1 MNSIDRQLAVAVKNL
16 SSLQSNAVPKAS
28 AMAINRV
35 AARAVSR
42 SVKDTAKAVRIKQK
56 VIRPRASITKKATG
70 KMPVAFVRVRRFDV
84 PAISIDTARTQIRRK
99 RGQYQI
105 SRVNRGR
112 NGRYQKREL
121 SGNTAIVVGRH
132 RFENAFLQKLKNGR
146 WHIMQRV
153 SDTRHPIKVCKVPIV
168 NEITK
173 AFKKHSDELLRTDMK
188 KELSSAMKQQI
199 RLVIRREV
207 GRGN

>member
-1 MNSIDRQLAVAVKNL
+1 MNSIDRDLARAVKNL
-16 SSLQSNAVPKAS
+16 SALSEKAVPRAS

-35 AARAVSR
+35 ATRAVSR

-56 VIRPRASITKKATG
+56 VIRPRATVRKATG
-70 KMPVAFVRVRRFDV
+70 KMPVAYVRVRRFDV

-99 RGQYQI
+99 RGKLQI

-132 RFENAFLQKLKNGR
+132 KFENAFLQKLENGR

-153 SDTRHPIKVCKVPIV
+153 SDARYPIRVCKVPIV
-168 NEITK
+168 REITT
-173 AFKKHSDELLRTDMK
+173 AFKKHSDELIRTDMK
-188 KELSSAMKQQI
+188 KELSSAMQQQI
-199 RLVIRREV
+199 RLEIRREV

>member
-1 MNSIDRQLAVAVKNL
+1 MNSIDRELALAVKNL
-16 SSLQSNAVPKAS
+16 SALQSSAVPKAS

-35 AARAVSR
+35 AVRAISR
-42 SVKDTAKAVRIKQK
+42 SVKDTAKSVRIKQK
-56 VIRPRASITKKATG
+56 VIKPRASIYKASA
-70 KMPVAFVRVRRFDV
+70 KRPVAFVRVKRFDV
-84 PAISIDTARTQIRRK
+84 PAIAIDAARTQIRSK
-99 RGQYQI
+99 HGHLQI

-121 SGNTAIVVGRH
+121 SGNTAIIVGRH
-132 RFENAFLQKLKNGR
+132 RFESAFLQQLKNGR

-153 SDTRHPIKVCKVPIV
+153 SDARYPIKVCKVPIV
-168 NEITK
+168 NEITQ
-173 AFKKHSDELLRTDMK
+173 AFKKHSEELLRTDMK

-207 GRGN
+207 GREN

>member
-1 MNSIDRQLAVAVKNL
+1 MSNIDRELAQAVRNL
-16 SSLQSNAVPKAS
+16 SALQNSAVPKAS

-35 AARAVSR
+35 ATRAVSR

-56 VIRPRASITKKATG
+56 VIRPRASVKKATG
-70 KMPVAFVRVRRFDV
+70 KMPVAYVRVRRFDV

-99 RGQYQI
+99 RGQLQI

-112 NGRYQKREL
+112 NGRYQKREIA
-121 SGNTAIVVGRH
+121 GNTAIVVGRH
-132 RFENAFLQKLKNGR
+132 RFDNAFLQKLKNGR
-146 WHIMQRV
+146 WHIMQRT
-153 SDTRHPIKVCKVPIV
+153 SDARYPIKVCKVPIV

-173 AFKKHSDELLRTDMK
+173 AFKKHSDELIRTDMK
-188 KELSSAMKQQI
+188 KELASAMQQQV
-199 RLVIRREV
+199 RLVVRREV

>member
-1 MNSIDRQLAVAVKNL
+1 MSNLDRELAQAVKNL
-16 SSLQSNAVPKAS
+16 SALQTSAVPKAS

-35 AARAVSR
+35 ATRAISR
-42 SVKDTAKAVRIKQK
+42 SVKDIAKAVRIKQK
-56 VIRPRASITKKATG
+56 VIRPRASVKKATG
-70 KMPVAFVRVRRFDV
+70 KMPVAYVRVRRFDV

-99 RGQYQI
+99 RGQLQI

-112 NGRYQKREL
+112 NGRYQKREIA
-121 SGNTAIVVGRH
+121 GNTAIVVGRH
-132 RFENAFLQKLKNGR
+132 RFDNAFLQKLKNGR
-146 WHIMQRV
+146 WHIMQRT
-153 SDTRHPIKVCKVPIV
+153 SDARYPIKVCKVPIV

-173 AFKKHSDELLRTDMK
+173 AFKKHSDELIRTDMK
-188 KELSSAMKQQI
+188 KELASAMQQQV

>member
-1 MNSIDRQLAVAVKNL
+1 MSNIDRELAQAVKNL
-16 SSLQSNAVPKAS
+16 SALQTSAVPKAS

-35 AARAVSR
+35 ATRAVSR

-56 VIRPRASITKKATG
+56 VIRPRASVKKATG
-70 KMPVAFVRVRRFDV
+70 KMPVAYVRVRRFDV

-99 RGQYQI
+99 RGQLQI

-112 NGRYQKREL
+112 NGRYQKREIA
-121 SGNTAIVVGRH
+121 GNTAIVVGRH
-132 RFENAFLQKLKNGR
+132 RFDNAFLQKLKNGR

-153 SDTRHPIKVCKVPIV
+153 SDARHPIKVCKVPIV
-168 NEITK
+168 NEITT
-173 AFKKHSDELLRTDMK
+173 AFKKHSDELIRTDMK
-188 KELSSAMKQQI
+188 KELASAMQQQV

>member
-1 MNSIDRQLAVAVKNL
+1 MSNLDRELAQAVKNL
-16 SSLQSNAVPKAS
+16 SALQTSAVPPKAS

-35 AARAVSR
+35 ATRAVSR

-56 VIRPRASITKKATG
+56 VIRPRASVKKATG
-70 KMPVAFVRVRRFDV
+70 KMPVAYVRVRRFDV

-99 RGQYQI
+99 RGQLQI

-112 NGRYQKREL
+112 NGRYQKREIA
-121 SGNTAIVVGRH
+121 GNTAIVVGRH
-132 RFENAFLQKLKNGR
+132 RFDNAFLQKLKNGR
-146 WHIMQRV
+146 WHIMQRT
-153 SDTRHPIKVCKVPIV
+153 SDARYPIKVCKVPIV

-173 AFKKHSDELLRTDMK
+173 AFKKHSDELIRTDMK
-188 KELSSAMKQQI
+188 KELASAMQQQV

>member
-1 MNSIDRQLAVAVKNL
+1 MSNLDRELAQAVKNL
-16 SSLQSNAVPKAS
+16 SALQTSAVPKAS

-35 AARAVSR
+35 ATRSVSR

-56 VIRPRASITKKATG
+56 VIRPRASVKKATG
-70 KMPVAFVRVRRFDV
+70 KMPVAYVRVRRFDV

-99 RGQYQI
+99 RGQLQI

-112 NGRYQKREL
+112 NGRYQKREIA
-121 SGNTAIVVGRH
+121 GNTAIVVGRH
-132 RFENAFLQKLKNGR
+132 RFDNAFLQKLKNGR
-146 WHIMQRV
+146 WHIMQRT
-153 SDTRHPIKVCKVPIV
+153 SDARYPIKVCKVPIV
-168 NEITK
+168 NEITR
-173 AFKKHSDELLRTDMK
+173 AFKKHSDELIRTDMK
-188 KELSSAMKQQI
+188 KELASAMQQQV

>member
-1 MNSIDRQLAVAVKNL
+1 MSNIDRELAQAVKNL
-16 SSLQSNAVPKAS
+16 SALQNSAVPKAS

-35 AARAVSR
+35 ATRAVSR

-56 VIRPRASITKKATG
+56 VIRPRASVKKATG
-70 KMPVAFVRVRRFDV
+70 KMPVAYVRVRRFDV

-99 RGQYQI
+99 RGQLQI

-112 NGRYQKREL
+112 NGRYQKREIA
-121 SGNTAIVVGRH
+121 GNTAIVVGRH
-132 RFENAFLQKLKNGR
+132 RFDNAFLQKLKNGR
-146 WHIMQRV
+146 WHIMQRT
-153 SDTRHPIKVCKVPIV
+153 SDARYPIKVCKVPIV

-173 AFKKHSDELLRTDMK
+173 AFKKHSDELIRTDMK
-188 KELSSAMKQQI
+188 KELASAMQQQV
-199 RLVIRREV
+199 RLVVRREV

>member
-1 MNSIDRQLAVAVKNL
+1 MSNLERELAQAVKNL
-16 SSLQSNAVPKAS
+16 SALQTSAVPKAS

-35 AARAVSR
+35 ATRAVSR

-56 VIRPRASITKKATG
+56 VIRPRASVKKATG
-70 KMPVAFVRVRRFDV
+70 KMPVAYVRVRRFDV

-99 RGQYQI
+99 RGQLQI

-112 NGRYQKREL
+112 NGRYQKREIA
-121 SGNTAIVVGRH
+121 GNTAIVVGRH
-132 RFENAFLQKLKNGR
+132 RFDNAFLQKLKNGR
-146 WHIMQRV
+146 WHIMQRT
-153 SDTRHPIKVCKVPIV
+153 SDARYPIKVCKVPIV

-173 AFKKHSDELLRTDMK
+173 AFKKHSDELIRTDMK
-188 KELSSAMKQQI
+188 KELASAMQQQV

>member
-1 MNSIDRQLAVAVKNL
+1 MSNLDRELAQAVKNL
-16 SSLQSNAVPKAS
+16 SALQTSAVPKAS

-35 AARAVSR
+35 ATRAVSR

-56 VIRPRASITKKATG
+56 VIRPRASVKKATG
-70 KMPVAFVRVRRFDV
+70 KMPVAYVRVRRFDV

-99 RGQYQI
+99 RGQLQI

-112 NGRYQKREL
+112 NGRYQKREIA
-121 SGNTAIVVGRH
+121 GNTAIVVGRH
-132 RFENAFLQKLKNGR
+132 RFDNAFLQKLKNGR
-146 WHIMQRV
+146 WHIMQRT
-153 SDTRHPIKVCKVPIV
+153 SDARYPIKVCKVPIV

-173 AFKKHSDELLRTDMK
+173 AFKKHSDELIRTDMK
-188 KELSSAMKQQI
+188 KELASAMQQQV